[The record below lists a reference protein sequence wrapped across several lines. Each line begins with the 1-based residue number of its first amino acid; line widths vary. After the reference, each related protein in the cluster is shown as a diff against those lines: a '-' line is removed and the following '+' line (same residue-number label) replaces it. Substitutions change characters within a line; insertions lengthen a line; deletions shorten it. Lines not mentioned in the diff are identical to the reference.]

1 MITNIRLIITKSGYN
16 LYIDV
21 IFHLTVSFFI
31 KKGYN
36 NRVRRYGSENE
47 RAIVPALYWV
57 I

>member
-1 MITNIRLIITKSGYN
+1 MLLAMLTSHIGLRFTNIRLIMTKSGYN

-36 NRVRRYGSENE
+36 NRVRDMD
-47 RAIVPALYWV
+47 L
-57 I
+57 